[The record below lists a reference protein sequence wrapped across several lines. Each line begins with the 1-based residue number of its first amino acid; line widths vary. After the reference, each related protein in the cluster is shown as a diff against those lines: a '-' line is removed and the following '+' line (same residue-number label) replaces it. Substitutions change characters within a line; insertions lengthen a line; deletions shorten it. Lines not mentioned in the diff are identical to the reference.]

1 MPVPDQLSPAT
12 TPLRK
17 LPSCNHEIVFISPSD
32 TEPVGRV
39 ASLTFL
45 PCDEK
50 AFQLGRRF
58 GSRLGEETLCESL
71 FWGSEGT
78 SKEAEIE
85 RRNGK
90 VIFWLGLSAAVVS
103 LLIGMFN
110 CGSPRRGERSGS
122 INWPVKVDRFK
133 GRLPLVKLSRR
144 SELASGSFPP
154 VSGPIRFW
162 RPFRARRNKH
172 NPPRVNPG

>member
-1 MPVPDQLSPAT
+1 MKVAFTPMPVPDQLSPAT

-32 TEPVGRV
+32 TEPVDRV

-71 FWGSEGT
+71 FWESEGT

-85 RRNGK
+85 TPEWQSYLLAR
-90 VIFWLGLSAAVVS
+90 
-103 LLIGMFN
+103 LIGSSSFLAGRN
-110 CGSPRRGERSGS
+110 AL
-122 INWPVKVDRFK
+122 PV
-133 GRLPLVKLSRR
+133 GLHAT
-144 SELASGSFPP
+144 ASGRVRST
-154 VSGPIRFW
+154 GP
-162 RPFRARRNKH
+162 
-172 NPPRVNPG
+172 

>member
-1 MPVPDQLSPAT
+1 MKVAFTPMPVPDQLSPAT

-71 FWGSEGT
+71 FWESEGT

-90 VIFWLGLSAAVVS
+90 VIYWLGLSAAVVS
-103 LLIGMFN
+103 LLVGMFYLWE
-110 CGSPRRGERSGS
+110 STPRRAVGFDQLARESGQIQGEITLGQALQALRT
-122 INWPVKVDRFK
+122 R
-133 GRLPLVKLSRR
+133 
-144 SELASGSFPP
+144 
-154 VSGPIRFW
+154 
-162 RPFRARRNKH
+162 
-172 NPPRVNPG
+172 

>member
-12 TPLRK
+12 TRLRK
-17 LPSCNHEIVFISPSD
+17 LPSCNHEIV
-32 TEPVGRV
+32 GRL

-71 FWGSEGT
+71 FRESEGT
-78 SKEAEIE
+78 SREAELE

-90 VIFWLGLSAAVVS
+90 VIYWLGSSAAVAS
-103 LLIGMFN
+103 LLVGMLYLWE
-110 CGSPRRGERSGS
+110 STPRRAVGFDQLARESRQIQGEITLGQA
-122 INWPVKVDRFK
+122 
-133 GRLPLVKLSRR
+133 LQALRR
-144 SELASGSFPP
+144 
-154 VSGPIRFW
+154 R
-162 RPFRARRNKH
+162 
-172 NPPRVNPG
+172 